1 MITNTFMRA
10 NSIRVAASTVQIL
23 LCNQSCTSGNQNTLK
38 LILVT
43 PKLGGMV
50 KHRSIISLVSYCLMT
65 AFGAALVFAI
75 IVAGGSV
82 ALASHQ
88 SASAEELQEDAAA
101 LQQNS
106 AELQNDSRT
115 QQHSDQQDQ
124 APADP
129 QHSDLSS
136 FSGLITDSYCGA
148 RHQRHSN
155 LTPEDCARSCIRN
168 GATYVLV
175 NGQHRYNLSGN
186 EESLNKLLGTRATV
200 TGTLQGETISVS
212 SAGPRL

>member
-1 MITNTFMRA
+1 M
-10 NSIRVAASTVQIL
+10 
-23 LCNQSCTSGNQNTLK
+23 
-38 LILVT
+38 
-43 PKLGGMV
+43 

-65 AFGAALVFAI
+65 AVGAALVFAI

-88 SASAEELQEDAAA
+88 GVSAEELQERAAVP
-101 LQQNS
+101 QNS
-106 AELQNDSRT
+106 AETQNHAAT
-115 QQHSDQQDQ
+115 QQRSDQQDQ

-136 FSGLITDSYCGA
+136 FSGVITDSYCGA

-155 LTPEDCARSCIRN
+155 LTPEDCARACIRS

-175 NGQHRYNLSGN
+175 NGHHRYNLSGN

-212 SAGPRL
+212 SVGPQL

>member
-1 MITNTFMRA
+1 M
-10 NSIRVAASTVQIL
+10 L
-23 LCNQSCTSGNQNTLK
+23 E
-38 LILVT
+38 LILVFE
-43 PKLGGMV
+43 LGGAV
-50 KHRSIISLVSYCLMT
+50 KHRSIISLVSYCFMT
-65 AFGAALVFAI
+65 AVGAALVFAI

-88 SASAEELQEDAAA
+88 STSTEELQEDAAVP
-101 LQQNS
+101 QKS
-106 AELQNDSRT
+106 AQLQNNAAP
-115 QQHSDQQDQ
+115 QQPDQQDP

-155 LTPEDCARSCIRN
+155 LTPEDCARACIRN

-175 NGQHRYNLSGN
+175 NGHRRYKLSGN
-186 EESLNKLLGTRATV
+186 EESLNRLLGTRATV
-200 TGTLQGETISVS
+200 TGTLQGDTISVS
-212 SAGPRL
+212 SAGPQL

>member
-1 MITNTFMRA
+1 
-10 NSIRVAASTVQIL
+10 
-23 LCNQSCTSGNQNTLK
+23 
-38 LILVT
+38 
-43 PKLGGMV
+43 V
-50 KHRSIISLVSYCLMT
+50 KGQSIISLVSYCLMT
-65 AFGAALVFAI
+65 AVGAALVFAV

-88 SASAEELQEDAAA
+88 SASAEELQEDAA
-101 LQQNS
+101 LPQNS
-106 AELQNDSRT
+106 AHSQNNMTS
-115 QQHSDQQDQ
+115 QHPDQQDQ
-124 APADP
+124 SPADP

-155 LTPEDCARSCIRN
+155 LTPEDCARACIRN

-175 NGQHRYNLSGN
+175 NGRHRYNLSGD

-212 SAGPRL
+212 SAGPQL

>member
-1 MITNTFMRA
+1 M
-10 NSIRVAASTVQIL
+10 
-23 LCNQSCTSGNQNTLK
+23 
-38 LILVT
+38 
-43 PKLGGMV
+43 

-65 AFGAALVFAI
+65 ALGAALVFAI

-88 SASAEELQEDAAA
+88 NASAEELQEDAAA
-101 LQQNS
+101 PQDS
-106 AELQNDSRT
+106 AQLQNNVS

-124 APADP
+124 SPADP
-129 QHSDLSS
+129 QHSELSS

-155 LTPEDCARSCIRN
+155 LTPEDCARACIRN

-175 NGQHRYNLSGN
+175 NGHHRYRLTGN

-200 TGTLQGETISVS
+200 TGTLQGETISVN
-212 SAGPRL
+212 SAGPQL

>member
-1 MITNTFMRA
+1 VQPELHIWQPKYAETDL
-10 NSIRVAASTVQIL
+10 SYAA
-23 LCNQSCTSGNQNTLK
+23 
-38 LILVT
+38 
-43 PKLGGMV
+43 LGGIV

-65 AFGAALVFAI
+65 AIGAALLFAI

-88 SASAEELQEDAAA
+88 SASAGELQEDAAVP
-101 LQQNS
+101 QNF
-106 AELQNDSRT
+106 AETQNNAVT
-115 QQHSDQQDQ
+115 QQRSDQQDQ

-136 FSGLITDSYCGA
+136 FSGVITDSYCGA
-148 RHQRHSN
+148 RHQRHSK
-155 LTPEDCARSCIRN
+155 LTPEDCARACIRS

-175 NGQHRYNLSGN
+175 NGHHRYNLSGN

-212 SAGPRL
+212 SAGPQL

>member
-1 MITNTFMRA
+1 M
-10 NSIRVAASTVQIL
+10 
-23 LCNQSCTSGNQNTLK
+23 
-38 LILVT
+38 
-43 PKLGGMV
+43 
-50 KHRSIISLVSYCLMT
+50 KHRSIFSLVSYCLMT

-88 SASAEELQEDAAA
+88 SASAEELRADEAQT
-101 LQQNS
+101 QNS
-106 AELQNDSRT
+106 AGSQNSAMSPQQSDS
-115 QQHSDQQDQ
+115 QDQ
-124 APADP
+124 SPANP
-129 QHSDLSS
+129 QHDSNS
-136 FSGLITDSYCGA
+136 FSGLITDSYCKA

-175 NGQHRYNLSGN
+175 NGQHRYNLIGN
-186 EESLNKLLGTRATV
+186 EGALNKLLGTRATI

-212 SAGPRL
+212 SAGPQL

>member
-1 MITNTFMRA
+1 M
-10 NSIRVAASTVQIL
+10 
-23 LCNQSCTSGNQNTLK
+23 
-38 LILVT
+38 
-43 PKLGGMV
+43 

-65 AFGAALVFAI
+65 AVGAALVFAI

-88 SASAEELQEDAAA
+88 SATAEELQEDAAA
-101 LQQNS
+101 SQTFAQ
-106 AELQNDSRT
+106 LQNNTT

-124 APADP
+124 APSDP
-129 QHSDLSS
+129 QHSDVSN

-155 LTPEDCARSCIRN
+155 LTPEDCARVCIRN

-175 NGQHRYNLSGN
+175 NGHHRYNLSGD
-186 EESLNKLLGTRATV
+186 EESLNKFLGTRATIS
-200 TGTLQGETISVS
+200 GTLQGDTISVS
-212 SAGPRL
+212 SAGPQL

>member
-1 MITNTFMRA
+1 VQPELHIWQPKYAETDL
-10 NSIRVAASTVQIL
+10 SYAA
-23 LCNQSCTSGNQNTLK
+23 
-38 LILVT
+38 
-43 PKLGGMV
+43 LGGIV

-88 SASAEELQEDAAA
+88 SASAGELQEDATAP
-101 LQQNS
+101 LNS
-106 AELQNDSRT
+106 AQLQNDSRT

-129 QHSDLSS
+129 QHSDLSN

-175 NGQHRYNLSGN
+175 NGHHRYNLSGN

-212 SAGPRL
+212 SAGPQL

>member
-1 MITNTFMRA
+1 
-10 NSIRVAASTVQIL
+10 
-23 LCNQSCTSGNQNTLK
+23 
-38 LILVT
+38 
-43 PKLGGMV
+43 V

-65 AFGAALVFAI
+65 TVGAALVFAI

-88 SASAEELQEDAAA
+88 SARAEQIQEDAAVPQTPAA
-101 LQQNS
+101 LQNNS
-106 AELQNDSRT
+106 T
-115 QQHSDQQDQ
+115 PQHSDQQNQ
-124 APADP
+124 ADP

-155 LTPEDCARSCIRN
+155 LTPEDCARACIRN
-168 GATYVLV
+168 SATYVLV
-175 NGQHRYNLSGN
+175 NGHRRYKLSGN

-200 TGTLQGETISVS
+200 TGTLQGEIISVT
-212 SAGPRL
+212 SAGPQL